1 MSRAD
6 RAAILAGPTTCFLQ
20 GLRLSIRFLIKA
32 TRSFSTMQWNRS
44 LRTFSSPLIRSTFGT
59 SQFTPKKEDSWFA
72 SVYDIAQAAHH
83 AWTVFEQM
91 WHGAPVVHAQVGL
104 NGQPTDVRLF
114 GVKYPTVED
123 VARVVA
129 ERYDQSSET
138 LVVVA
143 TRCGA
148 CTGTVC
154 ESTTPLSVLNIS
166 QCVRL
171 IPRLEPR

>member
-1 MSRAD
+1 MEQI
-6 RAAILAGPTTCFLQ
+6 AAHLQFSPDPINLWNITPTFFLATN
-20 GLRLSIRFLIKA
+20 A
-32 TRSFSTMQWNRS
+32 
-44 LRTFSSPLIRSTFGT
+44 
-59 SQFTPKKEDSWFA
+59 EDSWFA

-114 GVKYPTVED
+114 GVKDPTVED
-123 VARVVA
+123 VACVVA